1 MGNTTKTN
9 SVEVEDKKKKPKIRN
24 SSGESG
30 FYSGEAGE
38 PDCVLP
44 KKSRSLKKRA
54 NIANAI
60 AARFST
66 NRKPSMRGSSKK
78 KLKKKNS
85 LKSCEVL
92 SDYDDDCEVSM
103 VLPPQPTEELPK
115 SLTMADFLVSC
126 DNINEDYEKLVSSEK
141 PQLLDNLLGW
151 SQTATLV
158 QTKKNYEK
166 PPLLGNLPAW
176 PHSAYFESM
185 FDSLCRTSTSQMT
198 PLHFEPYF
206 NVDPPNVNE
215 ANGSQ
220 RGFSNSRIHGNN
232 PTIYKN
238 GLLNLD
244 LVEPCRPENPCIL
257 DRLSRQQNIVPNNF
271 YQCYNL

>member
-126 DNINEDYEKLVSSEK
+126 DNINVRLLKKEIFFPHFLFLKIFCFRLFCRKIMKSWS
-141 PQLLDNLLGW
+141 PQ
-151 SQTATLV
+151 
-158 QTKKNYEK
+158 K
-166 PPLLGNLPAW
+166 
-176 PHSAYFESM
+176 
-185 FDSLCRTSTSQMT
+185 SLNCW
-198 PLHFEPYF
+198 
-206 NVDPPNVNE
+206 
-215 ANGSQ
+215 
-220 RGFSNSRIHGNN
+220 
-232 PTIYKN
+232 TI
-238 GLLNLD
+238 
-244 LVEPCRPENPCIL
+244 C
-257 DRLSRQQNIVPNNF
+257 
-271 YQCYNL
+271 